1 MLTQLYMY
9 QKYVFYNNFT
19 FYYKFSQFTGWGFKF
34 VYADYVFVLAG
45 SKNSIE
51 DCLRLDNSF

>member
-1 MLTQLYMY
+1 MY

-19 FYYKFSQFTGWGFKF
+19 FYYRFSQFTGWGFKF
-34 VYADYVFVLAG
+34 VHADYVFVLEG

>member
-1 MLTQLYMY
+1 MY